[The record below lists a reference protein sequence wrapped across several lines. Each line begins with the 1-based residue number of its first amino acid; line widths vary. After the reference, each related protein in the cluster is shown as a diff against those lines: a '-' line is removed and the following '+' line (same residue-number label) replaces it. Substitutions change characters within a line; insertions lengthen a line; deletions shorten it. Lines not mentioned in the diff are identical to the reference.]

1 MLNSAHKGYEYQD
14 LLSAYFVAQYIASN
28 KLDVEFLFD
37 SKDFD
42 GDKFD
47 DLKIYDGDK
56 VLYRQIKHSE
66 NHSIEK
72 DDFSAPGAHDLYLKD
87 LFDSWL
93 KQKEKCTEFRLCL
106 AWDEPQ
112 VSDELKQILVP
123 LKTAHGS
130 FPGSLCYKIECDY
143 LWPIDKGVLNSWK
156 KLKADSKSIDRDQ
169 FKSFLDSL
177 IIETKCPSMNDL
189 NALMMDL
196 VKRIG
201 VGVYPN
207 DHIHIKDVCNDLQ
220 SNIQHLRSEKK
231 ESDRKKQKNIR
242 ISARELAKK
251 CQIILNCGGID
262 ETFPI
267 DKDLYIDVSDRLQKI
282 VNALKRNNR
291 VIATAAPGAGKS
303 WLISSLEKELKA
315 NNVQII
321 KHFCFVDVRDS
332 LFKDRIKTDSLYG
345 SLKSQILESFRD
357 LKQGK
362 MYAADA
368 EEVVSL
374 LNQIPSTTLIIVD
387 GVDHVKRVYAKDSY
401 EVTQKSVDMVSAI
414 AQLNFINSKVRLLV
428 VSQPLDEFQSLE
440 NFYKIDI
447 PPISKNFVK
456 AYLAKAQVED
466 KELNGLLLSNQI
478 YEKSQGNALYCKY
491 LVEYAKEYATSQ
503 DLSWLEKLPPY
514 DNKLQSY
521 YKYIYERL
529 DRNIDVPAALC
540 GVDFSLNKEELK
552 KITGIGK
559 SVDEELEILRP
570 ILKYNP
576 VYGYSVCH
584 ESFKRYLFQLLQEDE
599 IEIKNK
605 VYKPLINWLEGED
618 FYKNQKAYACL
629 LKLYYENEDYE
640 KILKTVSKS
649 FLEESMLNAC
659 PIEDLKRNHS
669 FQRKALI
676 YADDLRFHIILA
688 EQTKMIQQIDYMG
701 VSDYEDYLEA
711 VKYNISNER
720 TYEFIQRE
728 GSSRFD
734 FDSTSRYLE
743 KQSFKPNENVHWDL
757 CVFDESFEVKYI
769 GIFVVMLLKTKAYQE
784 LDGFILDVHEKYG
797 DYFEKVLTSIEKWN
811 VVYGTEW
818 MEEIPKTKRLLR
830 EIQPKNLLLK
840 EAVDCLIKDC
850 RTNNEKDLYNLVKN
864 VEYAAQDASE
874 DVVRL
879 EIERLKDHFWFYNW
893 IIFIILTSRLEKNSF
908 DAKKILEAFK
918 YLSRDVDPFKGN
930 PRACD
935 LYYLYSYF
943 DLSYRRALS
952 LCRENNEV
960 LSKCLSLLEKVCDLT
975 TSLRESA
982 NGPLTRDRYLEI
994 LFDYAPEQYPIS
1006 EQESVVNNSK
1016 NHGYYHDLANLYFK
1030 YSALLAKI
1038 DRKTEAKIYFDKGV
1052 ESFWGY
1058 GDRKDAS
1065 LYEVLDCL
1073 TAYAHYTG
1081 KIDHNILIRL
1091 FEMSMAIVHHT
1102 DGSGTNK
1109 FPIYVFERI
1118 LEISPVFAME
1128 FLMKM
1133 GLSND
1138 GPWGYLE
1145 EMTSVFLRKSMTKYS
1160 LEEWFL
1166 VCQTQPLLNSDSVLS
1181 YGLKNLQNITSE
1193 LKEPFRNWVEHI
1205 PFVSSKIDNEY
1216 SEWYTPKTCSLYKE
1230 IFDVDISKKNDKNK
1244 AYENENFSLKDE
1256 HPSFEAND
1264 TEESEKYFVRYSLRT
1279 SDLNQFFKLF
1289 NSLNQ
1294 NDKFKIISQ
1303 YIKCYETYSHP
1314 VVDLLLANIH
1324 DGETLIYL
1332 CVGYFI
1338 YSLKVRSKIEENI
1351 KYFNKAYSIDS
1362 EKTIKYL
1369 KQFIGMY
1376 VAENNWPYDISSTI
1390 IRILI
1395 EIKADIKYVQDAF
1408 ELLYEI
1414 TERKLPLDTQ
1424 IHFASEVMQKTNLD
1438 KYSIQEKIVL
1448 LLISRLNRLGIEK
1461 SQHTIYALTY
1471 IAKTNSQNYIKAL
1484 TYLYSE
1490 ETEILPICRAA
1501 LLQIVSDYI
1510 PEEYVSEDFKKVVK
1524 KKYPTG
1530 YYYEDW
1536 LMSIWVDIGFDVVH
1550 QNRSITYLKSPDD
1563 YKFIP
1568 YINPK
1573 YQNLLGIGFCL
1584 DGSHNAFKQKKQ
1596 VLNKKYGEDFTLS
1609 AEQIA
1614 ASHTGLSNAIYE
1626 IINEDHYNDFSLYQN
1641 SDGTELVAPFL
1652 LENIIRYVGSKVKM
1666 PSFAPANDSFRI
1678 SVEDWRYGRGDKT
1691 WVTLVYN
1698 EETYRSVGMGL
1709 MSNPTTDVK
1718 SAELGNK
1725 CSENVFRLE
1734 QYFNNKDYRNDTSI
1748 IAKLSVLDSFEK
1760 HVIWFLTPG
1769 AMQKMNLHINPN
1781 MFDGLQALDENG
1793 TIVAKMIVWEAD
1805 IHGSIWQGVEMPCQ
1819 KGTALLFRRDKLK
1832 LLEPLVS

>member
-1 MLNSAHKGYEYQD
+1 MLYSAHKGYEYQD

-72 DDFSAPGAHDLYLKD
+72 SDFSAPGAHDLYLKD

-93 KQKEKCTEFRLCL
+93 KQKESATEFRLCL
-106 AWDEPQ
+106 AWNEPQ
-112 VSDELKQILVP
+112 VSDELKQILLP
-123 LKTAHGS
+123 LKSAQGS

-143 LWPIDKGVLNSWK
+143 LWPIDKDVTGSWK
-156 KLKADSKSIDRDQ
+156 KLKEDSKSIDRNQ

-177 IIETKCPSMNDL
+177 TVEIKCPSMNDL
-189 NALMMDL
+189 NTLL
-196 VKRIG
+196 IGQVKKIG
-201 VGVYPN
+201 VGTYPN
-207 DHIHIKDVCNDLQ
+207 DHIQINDVCTKLQ
-220 SNIQHLRSEKK
+220 SIVQKLRADEKSERVSVKK
-231 ESDRKKQKNIR
+231 IAEECR
-242 ISARELAKK
+242 IV
-251 CQIILNCGGID
+251 LNCGGI
-262 ETFPI
+262 EESFPI
-267 DKDLYIDVSDRLQKI
+267 DKDLFVDVSDRLQTI
-282 VNALKRNNR
+282 IDSLKQNDK

-303 WLISSLEKELKA
+303 WLISSLEDNLKENGLK
-315 NNVQII
+315 VI
-321 KHFCFVDVRDS
+321 KHFCYVSLQDS
-332 LFKDRIKTDSLYG
+332 LFKERVKTDSLYG
-345 SLKSQILESFRD
+345 SLKTQILD
-357 LKQGK
+357 LFPGLKLGK
-362 MYAADA
+362 TYAADA
-368 EEVVSL
+368 EEVISL
-374 LNQIPSTTLIIVD
+374 LNQIPSKTLLIID
-387 GVDHVKRVYAKDSY
+387 GVDHVKRVYARDSY
-401 EVTQKSVDMVSAI
+401 EVNQKSVDMVSAI
-414 AQLNFINSKVRLLV
+414 KQLNFTNPKVRLLV
-428 VSQPLDEFQSLE
+428 VSQPLDEFRSLE

-447 PPISKNFVK
+447 PQISKNFVK
-456 AYLAKAQVED
+456 AYLAKAQIED
-466 KELNGLLLSNQI
+466 KELDGLSLSNQI
-478 YEKSQGNALYCKY
+478 HEKSQGNALYCKY
-491 LVEYAKEYATSQ
+491 LVEYAKEYTTSQ
-503 DLSWLEKLPPY
+503 NFSWLDTLPPY
-514 DNKLQSY
+514 DNNLQSY

-552 KITGIGK
+552 KITCIGK
-559 SVDEELEILRP
+559 CVDEGLEILRP

-576 VYGYSVCH
+576 VYGYSICH
-584 ESFKRYLFQLLQEDE
+584 ESFKRYLFQLLTENEVD
-599 IEIKNK
+599 IKSK
-605 VYKPLINWLEGED
+605 VYKPLINWLEGEN

-629 LKLYYENEDYE
+629 LKLYYEYEDYE

-649 FLEESMLNAC
+649 FLEEGMLNAC
-659 PIEDLKRNHS
+659 PFEDLKRNHA
-669 FQRKALI
+669 FQKKALI
-676 YADDLRFHIILA
+676 YAEDLKLHIILA
-688 EQTKMIQQIDYMG
+688 EQAKMIQQIDYMG
-701 VSDYEDYLEA
+701 VSDFEDYLEA
-711 VKYNISNER
+711 IKYNISNER
-720 TYEFIQRE
+720 AYEFIQRE

-734 FDSTSRYLE
+734 FDSLSHYLA
-743 KQSFKPNENVHWDL
+743 KQSFKPNEDVHWDL
-757 CVFDESFEVKYI
+757 CNFGESFELKYT
-769 GIFVVMLLKTKAYQE
+769 GRYAVMLLKMEAYQE
-784 LDGFILDVHEKYG
+784 LDDFVLETYEKYS
-797 DYFEKVLTSIEKWN
+797 DYLESILIPIEKWN
-811 VVYGTEW
+811 VLYGTEW

-840 EAVDCLIKDC
+840 ETVDCLIKDC

-874 DVVRL
+874 DAVRL

-893 IIFIILTSRLEKNSF
+893 IIFIIQTSRLEKNSF
-908 DAKKILEAFK
+908 DAKELLEAFK
-918 YLSRDVDPFKGN
+918 YLSRDVDPFKGK

-952 LCRENNEV
+952 LCRENSEV

-1016 NHGYYHDLANLYFK
+1016 IHGYYHDLANLYFK
-1030 YSALLAKI
+1030 YSVLLAKI
-1038 DRKTEAKIYFDKGV
+1038 GKKTKAKEYFEKGV

-1081 KIDHNILIRL
+1081 KIDHKILIEL

-1109 FPIYVFERI
+1109 FPIYVFERM
-1118 LEISPVFAME
+1118 LEISPVFAVE

-1230 IFDVDISKKNDKNK
+1230 IFDVDISKKNEKNK
-1244 AYENENFSLKDE
+1244 TYEKEYFSLKDE

-1264 TEESEKYFVRYSLRT
+1264 TEESEKYFVRYSLRM

-1294 NDKFKIISQ
+1294 KDKFKIISQ

-1324 DGETLIYL
+1324 DDKTLIYL

-1338 YSLKVRSKIEENI
+1338 YSLKVWSKIEENI

-1362 EKTIKYL
+1362 EQTIKYL

-1376 VAENNWPYDISSTI
+1376 VAENDWPYDISSTI

-1395 EIKADIKYVQDAF
+1395 EIKADTKYVQEAF

-1461 SQHTIYALTY
+1461 SQHAIYALTY
-1471 IAKTNSQNYIKAL
+1471 IAKTNPQNYIKAL

-1490 ETEILPICRAA
+1490 ETELLPICRAA

-1510 PEEYVSEDFKKVVK
+1510 PEEYVSEDFKKAVK

-1573 YQNLLGIGFCL
+1573 YQNLLGTGFCL

-1641 SDGTELVAPFL
+1641 SDGTELVSPFL

-1819 KGTALLFRRDKLK
+1819 KGTALLFRRDCLK
-1832 LLEPLVS
+1832 LLEPLIS